1 MAYVTRYVCGEQLE
15 IPVGTL
21 LERNSGCLKVLMD
34 GTSFLKDL
42 CEMIPKHQSAFDAAL
57 PALRAANDGILDET
71 VPGVLQ
77 AVLEAELIWDDLIE
91 GGARRIVELLLK
103 TGINKTN
110 VIQQKWIAMVGPMPY
125 DPLAPAVTVAM
136 IQTLCM
142 KIAFYKLIDVIRKA
156 DISLLSPKAKRACK
170 ADLSGTLTFAWD
182 GIYDWRA

>member
-21 LERNSGCLKVLMD
+21 LERNPGCLKVLCD
-34 GTSFLKDL
+34 GFLKDL

-71 VPGVLQ
+71 VPGLMAVVLQ
-77 AVLEAELIWDDLIE
+77 AELIWDDLIE

-103 TGINKTN
+103 YGISETN
-110 VIQQKWIAMVGPMPY
+110 ELQLKRIAMPGPMPEHP
-125 DPLAPAVTVAM
+125 DPSAPGVTAAM
-136 IQTLCM
+136 VQTLCM
-142 KIAFYKLIDVIRKA
+142 KVAFYKLIDVIRKA
-156 DISLLSPKAKRACK
+156 DISIEAKMACK
-170 ADLSGTLTFAWD
+170 SDMSGILTFAWD